1 MQHLTLWVPLH
12 GHEDT
17 HAINRVTLDIIEVID
32 DGRRHP
38 QRGGRINHH
47 VDIDGHAYRV
57 LPERVNDC
65 DYWTVSIDGRTYLKH
80 RLVATTFLPNPS
92 NLPEVDHING
102 VTLDNRINNLRWVSR
117 SENCRNRRRPP
128 RREREYVDV
137 DEDELE
143 PVIAPDFDIKPDT
156 YFWWLDL
163 DRRDIRIVKYDEN
176 ADDWYAISVHDRGG
190 YDRVNILDANGRNRM
205 VQVNR
210 LILTRI

>member
-1 MQHLTLWVPLH
+1 MQHLTPWVPLH

-17 HAINRVTLDIIEVID
+17 HLINRDTLDIVELIGYRRRRRPYRGYMIIHHIN
-32 DGRRHP
+32 GRTYRLLDE
-38 QRGGRINHH
+38 RINACYY
-47 VDIDGHAYRV
+47 VTISIGGH
-57 LPERVNDC
+57 
-65 DYWTVSIDGRTYLKH
+65 TYLKH
-80 RLVATTFLPNPS
+80 RLIAATFLPNPL
-92 NLPEVDHING
+92 NLPEVDHIDGDKTNN
-102 VTLDNRINNLRWVSR
+102 DISNLRWVSR
-117 SENCRNRRRPP
+117 SENCRNRRQTP

-190 YDRVNILDANGRNRM
+190 YDRVNILDADGHNRM

>member
-1 MQHLTLWVPLH
+1 MQHLTPWVPLH

-17 HAINRVTLDIIEVID
+17 HLIDTDDFDIAELID

-38 QRGGRINHH
+38 QRGGPSYTFRFN
-47 VDIDGHAYRV
+47 GRAYRY
-57 LPERVNDC
+57 LDEHINKC
-65 DYWTVSIDGRTYLKH
+65 GYITVSIGGHTYLKH
-80 RLVATTFLPNPS
+80 RLIAATFLPNPL

-102 VTLDNRINNLRWVSR
+102 DRTDNRLSNLRWVSR
-117 SENCRNRRRPP
+117 SENCRNRRQTP

-190 YDRVNILDANGRNRM
+190 YDRVNILDADGHNRM

>member
-1 MQHLTLWVPLH
+1 MQHLTPWVPLH

-38 QRGGRINHH
+38 QRGGRINRHI
-47 VDIDGHAYRV
+47 DINGHAYRV

-80 RLVATTFLPNPS
+80 RLIAATFLPNPS

-117 SENCRNRRRPP
+117 SANCRNRRRPP

>member
-1 MQHLTLWVPLH
+1 MQHLTPWVPLH

-17 HAINRVTLDIIEVID
+17 HLINRDTLDIVELIGYRRRRRPYRGYMIIHHIN
-32 DGRRHP
+32 GRTYRLLDE
-38 QRGGRINHH
+38 RINACYY
-47 VDIDGHAYRV
+47 VTISIGGH
-57 LPERVNDC
+57 
-65 DYWTVSIDGRTYLKH
+65 TYLKH
-80 RLVATTFLPNPS
+80 RLIAATFLPNPL
-92 NLPEVDHING
+92 NLPEVDHIDGNK
-102 VTLDNRINNLRWVSR
+102 TNNDISNLRWVSR
-117 SENCRNRRRPP
+117 SENCRNRRQTP

-176 ADDWYAISVHDRGG
+176 ADDWYAISEHERGG
-190 YDRVNILDANGRNRM
+190 YVRVNILDAKGHNRM

>member
-1 MQHLTLWVPLH
+1 MMQLDSWAPLH
-12 GHEDT
+12 GHRRTHLIDRDT
-17 HAINRVTLDIIEVID
+17 LAIAEVID
-32 DGRRHP
+32 DGRRRRLR
-38 QRGGRINHH
+38 RGHTI
-47 VDIDGHAYRV
+47 VSIDGRDYRL

-65 DYWTVSIDGRTYLKH
+65 GYITVSIDGHTYLKH
-80 RLVATTFLPNPS
+80 RLIAATFIWNPF
-92 NLPEVDHING
+92 NLPEVDHIQ
-102 VTLDNRINNLRWVSR
+102 
-117 SENCRNRRRPP
+117 RPP

-176 ADDWYAISVHDRGG
+176 ADDWYAISVHNRGG

>member
-1 MQHLTLWVPLH
+1 M
-12 GHEDT
+12 
-17 HAINRVTLDIIEVID
+17 
-32 DGRRHP
+32 
-38 QRGGRINHH
+38 
-47 VDIDGHAYRV
+47 
-57 LPERVNDC
+57 
-65 DYWTVSIDGRTYLKH
+65 
-80 RLVATTFLPNPS
+80 
-92 NLPEVDHING
+92 
-102 VTLDNRINNLRWVSR
+102 
-117 SENCRNRRRPP
+117 
-128 RREREYVDV
+128 

-190 YDRVNILDANGRNRM
+190 YDRVNILDADGHNRM

>member
-1 MQHLTLWVPLH
+1 MQHLTPWVPLH

-17 HAINRVTLDIIEVID
+17 HLINRDTLDIVELIGYRRRRRPYRGYMIIHHIN
-32 DGRRHP
+32 GRTYRLLDE
-38 QRGGRINHH
+38 RINACYY
-47 VDIDGHAYRV
+47 VTISIGGH
-57 LPERVNDC
+57 
-65 DYWTVSIDGRTYLKH
+65 TYLKH
-80 RLVATTFLPNPS
+80 RLIAATFLPNPL
-92 NLPEVDHING
+92 NLPEVDHIDGNK
-102 VTLDNRINNLRWVSR
+102 TNNDISNLRWVSR
-117 SENCRNRRRPP
+117 SENCRNRRRTP

-176 ADDWYAISVHDRGG
+176 ADDWYAISEHERGG
-190 YDRVNILDANGRNRM
+190 YVRVNILDAKGHNRM

>member
-1 MQHLTLWVPLH
+1 MIIHH
-12 GHEDT
+12 
-17 HAINRVTLDIIEVID
+17 INGRTYRLLDE
-32 DGRRHP
+32 
-38 QRGGRINHH
+38 RINACYY
-47 VDIDGHAYRV
+47 VTISIGGH
-57 LPERVNDC
+57 
-65 DYWTVSIDGRTYLKH
+65 TYLKH
-80 RLVATTFLPNPS
+80 RLIAATFIPNPL

-102 VTLDNRINNLRWVSR
+102 DRTDNRLSNLRWVSR
-117 SENCRNRRRPP
+117 SENCRNRRQTP

-190 YDRVNILDANGRNRM
+190 YDRVNILDADGHNRM